1 MRSAPA
7 IDIPASD
14 QVGEADQPLR
24 DQFAMLDDVTG
35 MRDDAGAQHFP
46 FRYLHALEQVV
57 LVFVAR
63 IGCLEA
69 ERTGI
74 DLEHVLDDLGQV
86 TIRKCGPSCGKN

>member
-1 MRSAPA
+1 
-7 IDIPASD
+7 
-14 QVGEADQPLR
+14 V
-24 DQFAMLDDVTG
+24 LDDVTG

-63 IGCLEA
+63 ICCLEA

-74 DLEHVLDDLGQV
+74 DLEHD
-86 TIRKCGPSCGKN
+86 TR

>member
-1 MRSAPA
+1 MMA
-7 IDIPASD
+7 IA
-14 QVGEADQPLR
+14 L
-24 DQFAMLDDVTG
+24 MLL
-35 MRDDAGAQHFP
+35 AP

-63 IGCLEA
+63 ICCLEA

-86 TIRKCGPSCGKN
+86 RFVNADQLRGIEVAEHRRE